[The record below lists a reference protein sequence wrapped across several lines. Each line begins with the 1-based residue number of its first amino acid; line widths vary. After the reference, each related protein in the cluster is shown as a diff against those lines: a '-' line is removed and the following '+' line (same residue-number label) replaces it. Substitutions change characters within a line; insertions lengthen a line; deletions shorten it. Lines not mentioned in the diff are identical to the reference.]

1 MPDND
6 ARPTAAAGT
15 SRIARDAD
23 GGHGSPASRAPPG
36 TQCPTGHPHAAMQ
49 RKSAATLA
57 ADANG
62 PEPFLTDGRP
72 TDGAQQRTT
81 PMASINTN
89 VNSLVAQRVLKRN
102 NDQLNTALE
111 RLSTGLKINSG
122 ADNPAGLIASEN
134 LRAEQTGIKS
144 ALRNAERAGNVIA
157 TAEGGLAEVS
167 NLLNELQGLVTETAN
182 TGGLSGEE
190 IEANQLQVDAI
201 LGTINRLSGSVNFQ
215 GEQLLN
221 GEKDYQVS
229 GTDTASF
236 ANLRVNSASAYSSSQ
251 AIQVDV
257 VAGAERAN
265 LSGLGFTAGTD
276 ATNVIEVS
284 GSEGSA
290 QITLASTATQA
301 NVIDAINA
309 VSAQTG
315 VEAIDDAGTTEL
327 FSEGFGSK
335 SFVNVKV
342 VAGDAT
348 FTGTGTAEGTDAD
361 VLVNG
366 SQAQSDGLSVSF
378 RNGSLDVEF
387 DLIDDGDDDPAAGTG
402 SNLDG
407 FATTDLQVDGGGAT
421 FSLGSKVSEGDFASI
436 GIASVS
442 TGTLGLSG
450 DSLSSLGSGGDN
462 SLSGNLTKAQEVL
475 DTAIGQISQT
485 RGRLGSFQKFV
496 INSTSNQLGVALEN
510 AAAAESAIR
519 DADFAHET
527 AALTRG
533 QILAQAS
540 TTVLAQANQQPQRVL
555 SLLG

>member
-1 MPDND
+1 
-6 ARPTAAAGT
+6 
-15 SRIARDAD
+15 
-23 GGHGSPASRAPPG
+23 
-36 TQCPTGHPHAAMQ
+36 
-49 RKSAATLA
+49 
-57 ADANG
+57 
-62 PEPFLTDGRP
+62 
-72 TDGAQQRTT
+72 
-81 PMASINTN
+81 MASINTN

-229 GTDTASF
+229 GADTASF

-251 AIQVDV
+251 AIQVNV
-257 VAGAERAN
+257 VAGAERAE
-265 LSGLGFTAGTD
+265 LDGLAFTGTTAGT
-276 ATNVIEVS
+276 TNVIEIS
-284 GSEGSA
+284 GSKGTA
-290 QITLASTATQA
+290 QITLADAATSA
-301 NVIDAINA
+301 DIVDAVNA
-309 VSAQTG
+309 VSGETGVSAVDNTG
-315 VEAIDDAGTTEL
+315 VELTSD
-327 FSEGFGSK
+327 GFGTD
-335 SFVNVKV
+335 SFINVKHV
-342 VAGDAT
+342 SGD
-348 FTGTGTAEGTDAD
+348 GTAAGLGTATGVDAD

-366 SQAQSDGLSVSF
+366 SVAQTDGLSVSF

-387 DLIDDGDDDPAAGTG
+387 DLVDDGDDDPATGTT
-402 SNLDG
+402 SNTNA

-450 DSLSSLGSGGDN
+450 SSLSSLGSGGDN
-462 SLSGNLTKAQEVL
+462 SLTGDLTKAQEVL
-475 DTAIGQISQT
+475 DTAISQISKT